1 MSVVI
6 LVPLTKAKRK
16 VCRYT
21 RFGKKESY
29 YNTNHMELL
38 KVAPFCFVTV
48 TL

>member
-21 RFGKKESY
+21 RLFPGDKEENAG
-29 YNTNHMELL
+29 YNQ
-38 KVAPFCFVTV
+38 TV
-48 TL
+48 DNSAYFTLTA